1 MRNFKKF
8 LALVMATLMILSAAV
23 ITTGA
28 ADSKA
33 DYTEAAQH
41 LVALKIMKG
50 DEKGNLMLENGVTR
64 YQAALFFAQTLSGE
78 TRVEVWNAEKTSTVF
93 KDVTAYGT
101 AIDYVQGAGIIA
113 GRGNGVFGPNDAI
126 TYQDMLVMAIRA
138 LGYETADMK
147 YPYGYILA
155 AKKLNLTDNVEKVD
169 FKAALTRGETSQII
183 WDMLNTKVAVV
194 DPLSDKILYPD
205 ETGWT
210 DALIGKDGKTIPRK
224 TLLEQSGYA
233 SGKIDSMIIDFKA
246 ADKDNEFD
254 VVTLAGGLKI
264 NAADLGIT
272 DKTPKISYM
281 GLPVSL
287 LIDCA
292 EDDFE
297 GKYNVDPD
305 ESKANVVYAEYE
317 AYTTVENLGKAGNIR
332 YDDKALTLNG
342 AKFTAEK
349 YDVALK
355 IFNGTWADAKA
366 EELNTFKKNFKYDAK
381 DGYITDGANSYG
393 KVAYR
398 VIEGEKKDTIEVLY
412 TPYTFGQYK
421 VFTTKDATT
430 SKNADFAAYSAD
442 FGKNYILFGTTNV
455 KISDKTASVSRK
467 NGEFAKAVTTEGE
480 AVKSGDFM
488 YYAYNGVDNILTVAL
503 NCGGFQT
510 GRLTSVGSKGDTV
523 KIGGTTYKLDASV
536 KADKDYIGKTVEFLA
551 VDGKIVN
558 LSKASDEK
566 TAAEGYDY
574 AIISTDAETVA
585 SVLDLTKEQYEAAL
599 KAGVYVADKGVA
611 VAVLNKT
618 TGKWEVGYISGVAS
632 SYNKTKNVFNT
643 TTDLAS
649 MASFM
654 HMGVALDQDKKD
666 AFVAGKAVLDT
677 QDHIVAVVSEKDG
690 AMVIANKIQK
700 VGVQT
705 VKVIEKDA
713 EGNDQ
718 EVEKP
723 VDITAKIVASGR
735 GENGITLT
743 SAAKVTSY
751 ISEITLDAVDANTAK
766 TRRTYTDTTRFI
778 AIGGDTGAVATR
790 VGPYSNLG
798 DSNKWIGT
806 AATFYAASSDLFVF
820 VLDKSNKENLE
831 TWGGKAATTTTDNY
845 FMVMPNTT
853 YEIEENADEKMVLVI
868 KNLFDLKTLKTAADQ
883 TIDYTDDNLKLLENK
898 AGTILKRNAKNV
910 FTAPGDYTKLGYTI
924 EKNDKNQ
931 NVIKAGL
938 IDIYKAI
945 NGNIKTSLSPADNA
959 TKKHGL
965 WTDGKY
971 TAGNAICFDHFVMN
985 GEFVG
990 FGGTEL
996 ANATY
1001 IKAKVITLDLTD
1013 LDTEKYDYSAAYL
1026 AGVKYTE
1033 EISKKYDYAAETE
1046 KGDLAFPIS
1055 GDVVEDITAETEGV
1069 LNQMMADYNEA
1080 TVTIPAVDDGKAP
1093 VTVNVHYY
1101 GAKTESAGV
1110 ATMIVFRVITK

>member
-78 TRVEVWNAEKTSTVF
+78 TRAEVWNAEKTSTVF

-205 ETGWT
+205 ETGLT
-210 DALIGKDGKTIPRK
+210 DALVGKDGKKIPRK

-233 SGKIDSMIIDFKA
+233 SGKIESVIVDFKA
-246 ADKDNEFD
+246 ADKNNDFD
-254 VVTLAGGLKI
+254 VVTLEGGLEI

-272 DKTPKISYM
+272 AKTPKISYM

-292 EDDFE
+292 TEDFE
-297 GKYNVDPD
+297 GKYNVDPA
-305 ESKANVVYAEYE
+305 ESKANVVYADYE
-317 AYTTVENLGKAGNIR
+317 TYTTVENLGNAGNIR

-342 AKFTAEK
+342 AKFALDK

-355 IFNGTWADAKA
+355 IFNGTWDDAKA
-366 EELNTFKKNFKYDAK
+366 EELNAFKANFKYDAK
-381 DGYITDGANSYG
+381 DGYIADGANSYG

-430 SKNADFAAYSAD
+430 SKNADFAAYSA
-442 FGKNYILFGTTNV
+442 NYGETYKLFGSNATIT
-455 KISDKTASVSRK
+455 DKTASVSRK
-467 NGEFAKAVTTEGE
+467 NGEAAKAVTAEGE

-503 NCGGFQT
+503 NCGSFQT

-523 KIGGTTYKLDASV
+523 KIGGTTYKLAASV

-558 LSKASDEK
+558 LSKASDET

-585 SVLDLTKEQYEAAL
+585 SVLDLTEDQYNAAL

-611 VAVLNKT
+611 VAVLDKT

-643 TTDLAS
+643 TTDVAS
-649 MASFM
+649 MASFKN
-654 HMGVALDQDKKD
+654 MGLTLDPAKEAAFAD
-666 AFVAGKAVLDT
+666 AKAVLDT

-705 VKVIEKDA
+705 IKVTEKDA
-713 EGNDQ
+713 EGNEK
-718 EVEKP
+718 EVEKT

-735 GENGITLT
+735 GEDGITLT

-778 AIGGDTGAVATR
+778 AIGGDTGVVATR
-790 VGPYSNLG
+790 VGAYSPLG
-798 DSNKWIGT
+798 DHNKFVGT

-831 TWGGKAATTTTDNY
+831 TWGGKAASTTSANY

-868 KNLFDLKTLKTAADQ
+868 KNLFDLKTLKAAADQ
-883 TIDYTDDNLKLLENK
+883 TIEYTDANLKLLANA
-898 AGTILKRNAKNV
+898 AGTVLKRDAKNV
-910 FTAPGDYTKLGYTI
+910 FTAVGDYTKLGTT
-924 EKNDKNQ
+924 
-931 NVIKAGL
+931 L
-938 IDIYKAI
+938 DIYKALVA
-945 NGNIKTSLSPADNA
+945 GIKTSMNLC
-959 TKKHGL
+959 
-965 WTDGKY
+965 DGKKNHSGKD
-971 TAGNAICFDHFVMN
+971 GNAICFEHLVMN

-990 FGGTEL
+990 FGGTEN

-1001 IKAKVITLDLTD
+1001 LKAKVITLDLTEI
-1013 LDTEKYDYSAAYL
+1013 DTADYDYSAAYL

-1033 EISKKYDYAAETE
+1033 AIGKKYDYAAETE
-1046 KGDLAFPIS
+1046 NGDLAFPIN

-1069 LNQMMADYNEA
+1069 LNQMMADFRNE
-1080 TVTIPAVDDGKAP
+1080 TVTIPAVDDGKA
-1093 VTVNVHYY
+1093 VEVNVNYY

-1110 ATMIVFRVITK
+1110 ATAIIFRVITLAK

>member
-101 AIDYVQGAGIIA
+101 AIDYVQGAGIVA

-126 TYQDMLVMAIRA
+126 TYQDMLVMAVRA

-205 ETGWT
+205 DTGLT
-210 DALIGKDGKTIPRK
+210 DALIGKDGKKIPRK

-233 SGKIDSMIIDFKA
+233 SGKIESVIVDFKA
-246 ADKDNEFD
+246 ADKNNEFD
-254 VVTLAGGLKI
+254 VVTLEGGLEI

-272 DKTPKISYM
+272 AKTPKISYM

-292 EDDFE
+292 EKDFE
-297 GKYNVDPD
+297 SKYNVDPA
-305 ESKANVVYAEYE
+305 ESDAKVVYADYE
-317 AYTTVENLGKAGNIR
+317 TYTTVENLGKAGNIR
-332 YDDKALTLNG
+332 IDSKALTLNG
-342 AKFTAEK
+342 TKFSFDKYAFDLKLFADGWSLATSAE
-349 YDVALK
+349 YNE
-355 IFNGTWADAKA
+355 F
-366 EELNTFKKNFKYDAK
+366 EKNFHYDAK
-381 DGYITDGANSYG
+381 KGYDVDGANTYG

-398 VIEGEKKDTIEVLY
+398 VIEDGYTNTSVTPNKTYDLVELLY
-412 TPYTFGQYK
+412 TPYVLGQYK

-430 SKNADFAAYSAD
+430 SKNADFAAYSA
-442 FGKNYILFGTTNV
+442 NYGDTYKLFGSNATIT
-455 KISDKTASVSRK
+455 DKTASVSRK
-467 NGEFAKAVTTEGE
+467 NGEAAKAVTVEGE
-480 AVKSGDFM
+480 TVKSGDFM
-488 YYAYNGVDNILTVAL
+488 YYAYNDADNILTVAL
-503 NCGGFQT
+503 NCGNFQT
-510 GRLTSVGSKGDTV
+510 GRLTSVASNGETV
-523 KIGGTTYKLDASV
+523 KISGTTYKMAVAV
-536 KADKDYIGKTVEFLA
+536 KPADIKKDYIGKLEVGKDNVKFLA
-551 VDGKIVN
+551 IDGKIVKMSPV
-558 LSKASDEK
+558 SKDS
-566 TAAEGYDY
+566 TSTSEGYDY

-585 SVLDLTKEQYEAAL
+585 SVLDLTKDQYNAAL
-599 KAGVYVADKGVA
+599 KAGVYVADKGAA
-611 VAVLNKT
+611 VAVLDKT

-632 SYNKTKNVFNT
+632 DYDATKEVFNV
-643 TTDLAS
+643 TTDVAS
-649 MASFM
+649 MASFKD
-654 HMGVALDQDKKD
+654 MGLTLDPVKEA
-666 AFVAGKAVLDT
+666 AFAAAKAVLDT

-690 AMVIANKIQK
+690 AMVVADKMQGGSK
-700 VGVQT
+700 V
-705 VKVIEKDA
+705 
-713 EGNDQ
+713 
-718 EVEKP
+718 
-723 VDITAKIVASGR
+723 VASGR

-743 SAAKVTSY
+743 SAGKVTSY
-751 ISEITLDAVDANTAK
+751 IYEISLDDDAAIK
-766 TRRTYTDTTRFI
+766 AADKKQRKTYTDTTRFI
-778 AIGGDTGAVATR
+778 AIGGDTGVVATR
-790 VGPYSNLG
+790 VGAYSPLG
-798 DSNKWIGT
+798 DNNKFVGT

-831 TWGGKAATTTTDNY
+831 TWGGKSATTTANY

-853 YEIEENADEKMVLVI
+853 YDIEENADGKFVLVV
-868 KNLFDLKTLKTAADQ
+868 KDLFDLKTLKTAAEQ
-883 TIDYTDDNLKLLENK
+883 TIEYTDANLKLLANA
-898 AGTILKRNAKNV
+898 AGTVLKRDAKNV
-910 FTAPGDYTKLGYTI
+910 FTAVGDYTKLGTT
-924 EKNDKNQ
+924 
-931 NVIKAGL
+931 L
-938 IDIYKAI
+938 DIYKALVA
-945 NGNIKTSLSPADNA
+945 GIKTSMDLC
-959 TKKHGL
+959 
-965 WTDGKY
+965 DGKKNHSGKD
-971 TAGNAICFDHFVMN
+971 GNAICFEHLVMN

-990 FGGTEL
+990 FGGTEN

-1001 IKAKVITLDLTD
+1001 LKAKVITLDLTD
-1013 LDTEKYDYSAAYL
+1013 IDTADFDYSAAYL

-1033 EISKKYDYAAETE
+1033 EIGKKYDYAAETE
-1046 KGDLAFPIS
+1046 KGNLAFPIN

-1069 LNQMMADYNEA
+1069 LNQMMADFRNE
-1080 TVTIPAVDDGKAP
+1080 TVTIPAVDDGTAP

-1110 ATMIVFRVITK
+1110 ATAIVFRVITK

>member
-78 TRVEVWNAEKTSTVF
+78 TRAEVWNAEKTSTVF

-205 ETGWT
+205 ETGLT
-210 DALIGKDGKTIPRK
+210 DALVGKDGKKIPRK

-233 SGKIDSMIIDFKA
+233 SGKIESVIVDFKA
-246 ADKDNEFD
+246 ADKNNDFD
-254 VVTLAGGLKI
+254 VVTLEGGLEI

-272 DKTPKISYM
+272 AKTPKISYM

-292 EDDFE
+292 TEDFE
-297 GKYNVDPD
+297 GKYNVDPA
-305 ESKANVVYAEYE
+305 ESKANVVYADYE
-317 AYTTVENLGKAGNIR
+317 TYTTVENLGKAGNIR
-332 YDDKALTLNG
+332 IDSKALTLNG
-342 AKFTAEK
+342 TKFSLDKYAFHLMRFESGIDAWSLATSAE
-349 YDVALK
+349 YNE
-355 IFNGTWADAKA
+355 F
-366 EELNTFKKNFKYDAK
+366 EKNFHYDAK
-381 DGYITDGANSYG
+381 KGYDVDGANTYG

-398 VIEGEKKDTIEVLY
+398 VIEDGYTDTSVTPNKTYDLVELLY
-412 TPYTFGQYK
+412 TPYVLGQYK
-421 VFTTKDATT
+421 VFNTKDATT
-430 SKNADFAAYSAD
+430 SKNADFAAYSA
-442 FGKNYILFGTTNV
+442 NYGETYKLFGSNAIIT
-455 KISDKTASVSRK
+455 DKTASVSRK
-467 NGEFAKAVTTEGE
+467 NGEAAKDVTVEGE
-480 AVKSGDFM
+480 TVKSGDFV
-488 YYAYNGVDNILTVAL
+488 YYAYNSVDNILTVAL
-503 NCGGFQT
+503 NCGDFQT
-510 GRLTSVGSKGDTV
+510 GRLTSVASNGETV
-523 KIGGTTYKLDASV
+523 KISGTTYKMAAAV
-536 KADKDYIGKTVEFLA
+536 KPEEIKKDYIGKLEVGKDNVKFLA
-551 VDGKIVN
+551 IDGKIVKMSPI
-558 LSKASDEK
+558 SKDSSSTSD
-566 TAAEGYDY
+566 GYDY

-585 SVLDLTKEQYEAAL
+585 SVLDLTEDQYNAAL
-599 KAGVYVADKGVA
+599 KAGVYVADKGAA
-611 VAVLNKT
+611 VAVLDKT

-632 SYNKTKNVFNT
+632 DYDATKEVFNV
-643 TTDLAS
+643 TTDVAS
-649 MASFM
+649 MASFKD
-654 HMGVALDQDKKD
+654 MGLTLDPAKEA
-666 AFVAGKAVLDT
+666 AFAAAKAVLDT

-690 AMVIANKIQK
+690 AMVVADKMQGGSK
-700 VGVQT
+700 V
-705 VKVIEKDA
+705 
-713 EGNDQ
+713 
-718 EVEKP
+718 
-723 VDITAKIVASGR
+723 VASGR

-743 SAAKVTSY
+743 SAGKVTSY
-751 ISEITLDAVDANTAK
+751 IYEISLDDDAAIMAADK
-766 TRRTYTDTTRFI
+766 KQRKTYTDTTRFI
-778 AIGGDTGAVATR
+778 AIGGDTGVVATR
-790 VGPYSNLG
+790 VGAYSPLG
-798 DSNKWIGT
+798 DNNKFVGT

-831 TWGGKAATTTTDNY
+831 TWGGKSAATTTANY

-853 YEIEENADEKMVLVI
+853 YDIEENADGKFVLVV
-868 KNLFDLKTLKTAADQ
+868 KDLFDLKTLKTAADQ
-883 TIDYTDDNLKLLENK
+883 TIEYTDANLKLLANA
-898 AGTILKRNAKNV
+898 AGTVLKRDAKNV
-910 FTAPGDYTKLGYTI
+910 FAAVGNYTKLGTT
-924 EKNDKNQ
+924 
-931 NVIKAGL
+931 L
-938 IDIYKAI
+938 DIYKALVA
-945 NGNIKTSLSPADNA
+945 GIKTSMDLC
-959 TKKHGL
+959 
-965 WTDGKY
+965 DGKKNHSGKD
-971 TAGNAICFDHFVMN
+971 GNAICFEHLVMN

-990 FGGTEL
+990 FGGTEN

-1001 IKAKVITLDLTD
+1001 LKAKVITLDLTEI
-1013 LDTEKYDYSAAYL
+1013 DTADYDYSAAYL

-1033 EISKKYDYAAETE
+1033 AIGKKYDYAAETE
-1046 KGDLAFPIS
+1046 NGDLAFPIN

-1069 LNQMMADYNEA
+1069 LNQMMADFRNE
-1080 TVTIPAVDDGKAP
+1080 TVTIPAVDDGTAP

-1110 ATMIVFRVITK
+1110 ATAIVFRVITK

>member
-101 AIDYVQGAGIIA
+101 AIDYVQGAGIVA

-126 TYQDMLVMAIRA
+126 TYQDMLVMAVRA

-205 ETGWT
+205 DTGLT
-210 DALIGKDGKTIPRK
+210 DALIGKDGKKIPRK

-233 SGKIDSMIIDFKA
+233 SGKIESVIVDFKA
-246 ADKDNEFD
+246 ADKNNEFD
-254 VVTLAGGLKI
+254 VVTLEGGLEI

-272 DKTPKISYM
+272 AKTPKISYM

-292 EDDFE
+292 EKDFE
-297 GKYNVDPD
+297 SKYNVDPA
-305 ESKANVVYAEYE
+305 ESDAKVVYADYE
-317 AYTTVENLGKAGNIR
+317 TYTTVENLGKAGNIR
-332 YDDKALTLNG
+332 IDSKALTLNG
-342 AKFTAEK
+342 TKFSFDKYAFDLKLFADGWSLATSAE
-349 YDVALK
+349 YNE
-355 IFNGTWADAKA
+355 F
-366 EELNTFKKNFKYDAK
+366 EKNFHYDAK
-381 DGYITDGANSYG
+381 KGYDVDGANTYG

-398 VIEGEKKDTIEVLY
+398 VIEDGYTNTSVTPNKTYDLVELLY
-412 TPYTFGQYK
+412 TPYVLGQYK

-430 SKNADFAAYSAD
+430 SKNADFAAYSA
-442 FGKNYILFGTTNV
+442 NYGDTYKLFGSNATIT
-455 KISDKTASVSRK
+455 DKTASVSRK
-467 NGEFAKAVTTEGE
+467 NGEAAKAVTVEGE
-480 AVKSGDFM
+480 TVKSGDFV
-488 YYAYNGVDNILTVAL
+488 YYAYNSADNILTVAL
-503 NCGGFQT
+503 NCGNFQT
-510 GRLTSVGSKGDTV
+510 GRLTSVASNGETV
-523 KIGGTTYKLDASV
+523 KISGTTYKMAVAV
-536 KADKDYIGKTVEFLA
+536 KPADIKKDYIGKLEVGKDNVKFLA
-551 VDGKIVN
+551 IDGKIVKMSPV
-558 LSKASDEK
+558 SKDS
-566 TAAEGYDY
+566 TSTSEGYDY

-585 SVLDLTKEQYEAAL
+585 SVLDLTKDQYNAAL
-599 KAGVYVADKGVA
+599 KAGVYVADKGAA
-611 VAVLNKT
+611 VAVLDKT

-632 SYNKTKNVFNT
+632 DYDATKEVFNV
-643 TTDLAS
+643 TTDVAS
-649 MASFM
+649 MASFKD
-654 HMGVALDQDKKD
+654 MGLTLDPVKEA
-666 AFVAGKAVLDT
+666 AFAAAKAVLDT

-690 AMVIANKIQK
+690 AMVVADKMQGGSK
-700 VGVQT
+700 V
-705 VKVIEKDA
+705 
-713 EGNDQ
+713 
-718 EVEKP
+718 
-723 VDITAKIVASGR
+723 VASGR

-743 SAAKVTSY
+743 SAGKVTSY
-751 ISEITLDAVDANTAK
+751 IYEISLDDDAAIK
-766 TRRTYTDTTRFI
+766 AADKKQRKTYTDTTRFI
-778 AIGGDTGAVATR
+778 AIGGDTGVVATR
-790 VGPYSNLG
+790 VGAYSPLG
-798 DSNKWIGT
+798 DNNKFVGT

-831 TWGGKAATTTTDNY
+831 TWGGKSATTTANY

-853 YEIEENADEKMVLVI
+853 YDIEENADGKFVLVV
-868 KNLFDLKTLKTAADQ
+868 KDLFDLKTLKTAAEQ
-883 TIDYTDDNLKLLENK
+883 TIEYTDANLKLLANA
-898 AGTILKRNAKNV
+898 AGTVLKRDAKNV
-910 FTAPGDYTKLGYTI
+910 FTAVGDYTKLGTT
-924 EKNDKNQ
+924 
-931 NVIKAGL
+931 L
-938 IDIYKAI
+938 DIYKALVA
-945 NGNIKTSLSPADNA
+945 GIKTSMDRC
-959 TKKHGL
+959 
-965 WTDGKY
+965 DGKKNHSGKD
-971 TAGNAICFDHFVMN
+971 GNAICFEHLVMN

-990 FGGTEL
+990 FGGTEN

-1001 IKAKVITLDLTD
+1001 LKAKVITLDLTEI
-1013 LDTEKYDYSAAYL
+1013 DTADYDYSAAYL

-1033 EISKKYDYAAETE
+1033 EIGKKYDYAAETE
-1046 KGDLAFPIS
+1046 KGNLAFPIN

-1069 LNQMMADYNEA
+1069 LNQMMADFRNE
-1080 TVTIPAVDDGKAP
+1080 TVTIPAVDDGTAP

-1110 ATMIVFRVITK
+1110 ATAIVFRVITK

>member
-101 AIDYVQGAGIIA
+101 AIDYVQGAGIVA

-126 TYQDMLVMAIRA
+126 TYQDMLVMAVRA

-205 ETGWT
+205 DTGLT
-210 DALIGKDGKTIPRK
+210 DALIGKDGKKIPRK

-233 SGKIDSMIIDFKA
+233 SGKIESVIVDFKA
-246 ADKDNEFD
+246 ADKNNEFD
-254 VVTLAGGLKI
+254 VVTLEGGLEI

-272 DKTPKISYM
+272 AKTPKISYM

-292 EDDFE
+292 EKDFE
-297 GKYNVDPD
+297 SKYNVDPA
-305 ESKANVVYAEYE
+305 ESDAKVVYADYE
-317 AYTTVENLGKAGNIR
+317 TYTTVENLGKAGNIR
-332 YDDKALTLNG
+332 IDSKALTLNG
-342 AKFTAEK
+342 TKFSFDKYAFDLKLFADGWSLATSAE
-349 YDVALK
+349 YNE
-355 IFNGTWADAKA
+355 F
-366 EELNTFKKNFKYDAK
+366 EKNFHYDAK
-381 DGYITDGANSYG
+381 KGYDVDGANTYG

-398 VIEGEKKDTIEVLY
+398 VIEDGYTNTSVTPNKTYDLVELLY
-412 TPYTFGQYK
+412 TPYVLGQYK

-430 SKNADFAAYSAD
+430 SKNADFAAYSA
-442 FGKNYILFGTTNV
+442 NYGDTYKLFGSNATIT
-455 KISDKTASVSRK
+455 DKTASVSRK
-467 NGEFAKAVTTEGE
+467 NGEAAKAVTVEGE
-480 AVKSGDFM
+480 TVKSGDFM
-488 YYAYNGVDNILTVAL
+488 YYAYNDADNILTVAL
-503 NCGGFQT
+503 NCGNFQT
-510 GRLTSVGSKGDTV
+510 GRLTSVASNGETV
-523 KIGGTTYKLDASV
+523 KISGTTYKMAVAV
-536 KADKDYIGKTVEFLA
+536 KPADIKKDYIGKLEVGKDNVKFLA
-551 VDGKIVN
+551 IDGKIVKMSPV
-558 LSKASDEK
+558 SKDS
-566 TAAEGYDY
+566 TSTSEGYDY

-585 SVLDLTKEQYEAAL
+585 SVLDLTKDQYNAAL
-599 KAGVYVADKGVA
+599 KAGVYVADKGAA
-611 VAVLNKT
+611 VAVLDKT

-632 SYNKTKNVFNT
+632 DYDATKEVFNV
-643 TTDLAS
+643 TTDVAS
-649 MASFM
+649 MASFKD
-654 HMGVALDQDKKD
+654 MGLTLDPVKEA
-666 AFVAGKAVLDT
+666 AFAAAKAVLDT

-690 AMVIANKIQK
+690 AMVVADKMQGGSK
-700 VGVQT
+700 V
-705 VKVIEKDA
+705 
-713 EGNDQ
+713 
-718 EVEKP
+718 
-723 VDITAKIVASGR
+723 VASGR

-743 SAAKVTSY
+743 SAGKVTSY
-751 ISEITLDAVDANTAK
+751 IYEISLDDDAAIK
-766 TRRTYTDTTRFI
+766 AADKKQRKTYTDTTRFI
-778 AIGGDTGAVATR
+778 AIGGDTGVVATR
-790 VGPYSNLG
+790 VGAYSPLG
-798 DSNKWIGT
+798 DNNKFVGT

-831 TWGGKAATTTTDNY
+831 TWGGKSATTTANY

-853 YEIEENADEKMVLVI
+853 YDIEENADGKFVLVV
-868 KNLFDLKTLKTAADQ
+868 KDLFDLKTLKTAAEQ
-883 TIDYTDDNLKLLENK
+883 TIEYTDANLKLLANA
-898 AGTILKRNAKNV
+898 AGTVLKRDAKNV
-910 FTAPGDYTKLGYTI
+910 FTAVGDYTKLGTT
-924 EKNDKNQ
+924 
-931 NVIKAGL
+931 L
-938 IDIYKAI
+938 DIYKALVA
-945 NGNIKTSLSPADNA
+945 GIKTSMDLC
-959 TKKHGL
+959 
-965 WTDGKY
+965 DGKKNHSGKD
-971 TAGNAICFDHFVMN
+971 GNAICFEHLVMN

-990 FGGTEL
+990 FGGTEN

-1001 IKAKVITLDLTD
+1001 LKAKVITLDLTEI
-1013 LDTEKYDYSAAYL
+1013 DTADYDYSAAYL

-1033 EISKKYDYAAETE
+1033 EIGKKYDYAAETE
-1046 KGDLAFPIS
+1046 KGNLAFPIN

-1069 LNQMMADYNEA
+1069 LNQMMADFRNE
-1080 TVTIPAVDDGKAP
+1080 TVTIPAVDDGTAP

-1110 ATMIVFRVITK
+1110 ATAIVFRVITK